1 MLERLQKV
9 KKKGGFTLVEIIV
22 VLVILAILAALL
34 VPRLTGW
41 IDEAKNKAALTEGH
55 LVLSALQAAESDLYA
70 KGEGGT
76 LSGADATKLEAN
88 ATFKTLSTGKEF
100 DATKIT
106 SITCSGGTVTGFKY
120 TATNGKIISYTYNST
135 KGTGSFK
142 TEAPASPSPSPTTDS
157 GN

>member
-9 KKKGGFTLVEIIV
+9 KRKGGFTLVEIIV

-55 LVLSALQAAESDLYA
+55 LVLSALQATESDLYA
-70 KGEGGT
+70 KGDSST
-76 LSGADATKLEAN
+76 LNGITNENLQKN

-100 DATKIT
+100 DATKID
-106 SITCSGGTVTGFKY
+106 SITCSGGTVTGFEY
-120 TATNGKIISYTYNST
+120 TATNDKTIWYTYNST
-135 KGTGSFK
+135 KGTGSFE
-142 TEAPASPSPSPTTDS
+142 TEAPASPTTDPV
-157 GN
+157 G